1 VAAKQ
6 EEETSPREDGGFSP
20 VPLID
25 RPSSGDLVAIH
36 SHYHLANDKGLAVVD
51 IFRVLKGK
59 VVEHWDVVQAVPET
73 AANDNTMF

>member
-1 VAAKQ
+1 VFGQFFQSPYFDVSIKRVVA
-6 EEETSPREDGGFSP
+6 DGY
-20 VPLID
+20 LI
-25 RPSSGDLVAIH
+25 AIH

-73 AANDNTMF
+73 SANDNTMF